1 MELLPLVLGP
11 NGSRMQQICNQNGIT
26 RVVVENARGFIRIV
40 GTDPEMVARA
50 RRLLE
55 VVSVEARSSFR
66 PPDGGPAPSLPLTPS
81 SARPGIPQSSRAGS
95 LLYSARSFV
104 LERARERS

>member
-55 VVSVEARSSFR
+55 VVSHEVRSTT
-66 PPDGGPAPSLPLTPS
+66 TPRHRVTF
-81 SARPGIPQSSRAGS
+81 AFDLRHIVFDLQS
-95 LLYSARSFV
+95 
-104 LERARERS
+104 